1 MSNKLHAVFL
11 AFLAAV
17 FYAINTP
24 LSKILLGEVPAT
36 YMAGFLYFG
45 AGIGMSVLFAATGSY
60 HADNKLIKS
69 DFPYVLGMV
78 LLDILAPILLMFG
91 LQMSSASEVA
101 LLNNFEIVATA
112 LIALLLFRE
121 KISKRLWCGIV
132 FIVLAS
138 MLLSLDTGQ
147 RVTFQAGALLVLGAT
162 CCWGLENNCTRKI
175 SERNTYQIVM
185 IKGLCSGMG
194 SILIAAVRGE
204 AFPKWTT
211 VLMVMGLGFI
221 AYGMSIFF
229 YIRAQKELGA
239 AKTSAYYA
247 VAPFVGAILSF
258 LILKEPFSSNY
269 FIAGMVMVIGSA
281 IVVYDTLAS
290 RYEKNNSD

>member
-1 MSNKLHAVFL
+1 MGNKLHAVFL

-24 LSKILLGEVPAT
+24 LSKILLDEVPAT
-36 YMAGFLYFG
+36 YMAGFLYLG
-45 AGIGMSVLFAATGSY
+45 AGIGMSVLFGATGSY
-60 HADNKLIKS
+60 QADNKLVKS
-69 DFPYVLGMV
+69 DLPYVLGMV
-78 LLDILAPILLMFG
+78 LLDIAAPILLMLG
-91 LQMSSASEVA
+91 LKMSSAAEVA

-112 LIALLLFRE
+112 LIALLLFQE
-121 KISKRLWCGIV
+121 KISKRLWCGIG

-138 MLLSLDTGQ
+138 VLLSVDMGEGI
-147 RVTFQAGALLVLGAT
+147 TFQTGSLFVLAAT
-162 CCWGLENNCTRKI
+162 CCWGLENNCTRRI

-194 SILIAAVRGE
+194 SILIAIAVGE
-204 AFPKWTT
+204 MFPGFGRMIAA
-211 VLMVMGLGFI
+211 MVLGFV

-247 VAPFVGAILSF
+247 VAPFVGALMSFIILR
-258 LILKEPFSSNY
+258 EPFSSNY
-269 FIAGMVMVIGSA
+269 FVAGMVMIIGSV
-281 IVVYDTLAS
+281 IVGYDTLAG
-290 RYEKNNSD
+290 R